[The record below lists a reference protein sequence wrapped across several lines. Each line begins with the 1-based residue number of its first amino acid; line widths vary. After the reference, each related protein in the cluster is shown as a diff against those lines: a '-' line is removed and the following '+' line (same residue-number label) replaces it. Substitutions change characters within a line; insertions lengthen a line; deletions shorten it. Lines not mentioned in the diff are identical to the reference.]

1 VNDLMAI
8 SKMSKLRDAR
18 VAYCWMI
25 ALILIWML
33 LPCSLSAQYQ
43 KKPPDFGGTHTF
55 PTPLHPEPTAD
66 WLRILDVGLLAV
78 ALGIAAWLVYKIRNR
93 KGMVLL
99 SVCSV
104 AYFGFFRK
112 GCICSVG
119 AIQNVVL
126 CLANPQYSISIGV
139 IAIFFLPLVMALLF
153 GRVFC
158 GGVCPL
164 GAIQDL
170 VLFKPV
176 KVPVRLDRVLR
187 WLQFV
192 YLGLAVFFAGWGLN
206 LKLGAW
212 HINTG
217 QRFLICE
224 WDPFISIFR
233 RSGPS
238 YMVAIAAAFIIGG
251 MFIGRPYCRWLC
263 PYGGILSLLSRI
275 AWKKVSITP
284 DKELNCGKC
293 NDACPY
299 GAIKDMRADASN
311 CVACSRCYEY
321 CPRQKRLV
329 ALRAGPQKPGR
340 TQVPAPKPYEGVLRT
355 WMGILTSCLVI
366 VSALVLLGTYVQA
379 KRVLPAQKVL
389 IEELREKS
397 KNDAEI
403 QKVLQPELDRQHNA
417 AVLRRNIYDRGGD
430 ILLIATVLFILWLTR
445 LRPKHGAGAGAPD
458 MVLRWLEK
466 SPTRKSL

>member
-1 VNDLMAI
+1 MAI
-8 SKMSKLRDAR
+8 PKMSKLRNAR
-18 VAYCWMI
+18 VVRCLTI
-25 ALILIWML
+25 AFILVWII

-43 KKPPDFGGTHTF
+43 KKPPDFGGTHAF
-55 PTPLHPEPTAD
+55 PTPSHPEPTAD
-66 WLRILDVGLLAV
+66 WLRIMDVGLLAA
-78 ALGIAAWLVYKIRNR
+78 ALGIAAWLVFKSRNR

-139 IAIFFLPLVMALLF
+139 IAIFFLPLAMVLLF

-170 VLFKPV
+170 VLYKPL

-212 HINTG
+212 HIKTG
-217 QRFLICE
+217 QRFIICE

-238 YMVAIAAAFIIGG
+238 YMIAIAAAFVIAG

-275 AWKKVSITP
+275 SWKNVSITP

-293 NDACPY
+293 TDACPY
-299 GAIKDMRADASN
+299 GAIKHMRADPAN
-311 CVACSRCYEY
+311 CVACTRCYEY

-329 ALRAGPQKPGR
+329 ALRAGPKKP
-340 TQVPAPKPYEGVLRT
+340 VPAVATAPRPWEGALRT
-355 WMGILTSCLVI
+355 WVGILTFCILV
-366 VSALVLLGTYVQA
+366 VSATLVLGTYVHA
-379 KRVLPAQKVL
+379 KRVLPGQKVL
-389 IEELREKS
+389 VESLREKS
-397 KNDAEI
+397 INDAEI
-403 QKVLQPELDRQHNA
+403 QKVLQPELERQHNA
-417 AVLRRNIYDRGGD
+417 AALRRAIYDRGGD
-430 ILLIATVLFILWLTR
+430 VLLVSAALFILWLTR
-445 LRPKHGAGAGAPD
+445 LRPKHGMGAGAPT
-458 MVLRWLEK
+458 MVLRWLEQPPDQK
-466 SPTRKSL
+466 KKPC